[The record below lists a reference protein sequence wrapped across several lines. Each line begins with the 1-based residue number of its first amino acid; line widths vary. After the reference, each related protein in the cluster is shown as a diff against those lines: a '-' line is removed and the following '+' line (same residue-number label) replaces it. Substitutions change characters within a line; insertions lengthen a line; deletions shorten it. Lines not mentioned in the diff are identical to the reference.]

1 MTGWFRWINFCF
13 EQTKCE
19 LQQPGGENILDQ
31 DGCKRQFTNN
41 LPGRD
46 WWQWFLQRHPKLT
59 ERQGET
65 LGKECAQLT
74 HEKVNAWYEEFESY
88 VKDREDLKGK
98 GEEVLKDPTRLLNC
112 SIVMN
117 MGSPFWENRKV
128 LVPLGSKNVYQ
139 LTASDKRQ
147 ITVLACMNAASLYL
161 PPMLILSWAP
171 ISIWSSKRLPSRQV

>member
-1 MTGWFRWINFCF
+1 M
-13 EQTKCE
+13 
-19 LQQPGGENILDQ
+19 
-31 DGCKRQFTNN
+31 
-41 LPGRD
+41 
-46 WWQWFLQRHPKLT
+46 
-59 ERQGET
+59 
-65 LGKECAQLT
+65 
-74 HEKVNAWYEEFESY
+74 
-88 VKDREDLKGK
+88 KDREDLKGK
-98 GEEVLKDPTRLLNC
+98 AEEVLKDPTRLLNC

-171 ISIWSSKRLPSRQV
+171 ISI